1 MNCRK
6 LSYRI
11 ILLSILALVSL
22 TTLLSCKKKEEAPA
36 PAPASG
42 QFDLRKNKARDAV
55 PASAPAPAQSESE
68 PAAAP
73 AESAQQD
80 SKRKVIMSH
89 ALSLEVKSLSSALQ
103 SLTKMAESNGGY
115 VYQSTR
121 TSYDKNSYAGTI
133 GIRVPV
139 SKTSGVLG
147 AIRSLGRVESE
158 SSNAEDITD
167 DYVDMEAR
175 LKNAQASET
184 RLKEMYR
191 RAGTVKE
198 VLGVEKELTRVRG
211 DIEAFMA
218 KKRNWDILVEM
229 VTIEINLHEPSAAMP
244 AAHNFWG
251 PIRSAFGSSLE
262 AFANSLRALIIFIGV
277 IAPWLV
283 IIAPAYYLIARQ
295 VKRRRDRKKR
305 ELISEKVQ

>member
-1 MNCRK
+1 MNCRQ

-11 ILLSILALVSL
+11 ILLGILVFVSL

-36 PAPASG
+36 PASV
-42 QFDLRKNKARDAV
+42 QSDLRKSKTKDAA
-55 PASAPAPAQSESE
+55 PPSAPAPEQSESG

-73 AESAQQD
+73 AATAQED
-80 SKRKVIMSH
+80 TKRKVIMSH
-89 ALSLEVKSLSSALQ
+89 ALDLEVKSISAALE
-103 SLTKMAESNGGY
+103 SLTKLAEANGGY
-115 VYQSTR
+115 VYESTR
-121 TSYDKNSYAGTI
+121 TSYDRNSYAGTI

-139 SKTSGVLG
+139 GKTSGVLG
-147 AIRSLGRVESE
+147 AIRSLGRVDSE
-158 SSNAEDITD
+158 RSNAEDITD

-175 LKNAQASET
+175 LKNAQASEG
-184 RLKEMYR
+184 RLKEMYQ

-198 VLGVEKELTRVRG
+198 VLEVEKELTRVRG

-229 VTIEINLHEPSAAMP
+229 VTIEVNLHEPSAAMP

-262 AFANSLRALIIFIGV
+262 GFANSLRALIIFIGV

-283 IIAPAYYLIARQ
+283 IIVPAYYLCVRQ
-295 VKRRRDRKKR
+295 IKRRRERKRK
-305 ELISEKVQ
+305 ELSSEKVQ

>member
-6 LSYRI
+6 LSNRI
-11 ILLSILALVSL
+11 ILLFILVLVSL

-36 PAPASG
+36 PASG
-42 QFDLRKNKARDAV
+42 QFDLRKSKTKDAV
-55 PASAPAPAQSESE
+55 SASAPAPAQSESE

-73 AESAQQD
+73 AETAQQD

-89 ALSLEVKSLSSALQ
+89 ALGLEVKSLSAALQ
-103 SLTKMAESNGGY
+103 SLTKLAESNGGY
-115 VYQSTR
+115 VYESTR
-121 TSYDKNSYAGTI
+121 TSYDRNSYAGTI

-139 SKTSGVLG
+139 GKTSGVLG
-147 AIRSLGRVESE
+147 AVRSLGRVESE
-158 SSNAEDITD
+158 SSSAEDITD

-175 LKNAQASET
+175 LKNAQASEA
-184 RLKEMYR
+184 RLKEMYQ
-191 RAGTVKE
+191 RAGTVKD
-198 VLGVEKELTRVRG
+198 VLEVEKELTRVRG

-218 KKRNWDILVEM
+218 KKRNWDILVDM
-229 VTIEINLHEPSAAMP
+229 ATIEVNLHEPSAAMP

-262 AFANSLRALIIFIGV
+262 GFANSLRALIIFIGV

-283 IIAPAYYLIARQ
+283 IVGPAYYLGVRQ
-295 VKRRRDRKKR
+295 IKRRRDRKKK
-305 ELISEKVQ
+305 ELSAEKV